1 MSLWSTLQCALRT
14 DRLDRE
20 GRWSQSR
27 RHRLAERRLRRPVR
41 FAVAKS
47 PCYRRLYAGLDPN
60 RVRLKDL
67 PPVTK
72 ELLRANL
79 DDVLTDRAV
88 AQTDLVAVV
97 ADTASFG
104 TWYLGRYAVS
114 HTSGSPGPPLLIVQ
128 DRRAI
133 RILFSLMSARANA
146 GTWLRSPADAEA
158 GCRESR
164 GSRDVRRRPSGSRIL
179 LAGSGLCLGCC
190 STTPSTRSRASAS
203 GGPRRQPSIV
213 LGSSCSFYAEL
224 AVTSTCRR
232 WSRDSV
238 VADCPRA

>member
-1 MSLWSTLQCALRT
+1 MTVRWRRLSASDVTLGSTLQCALRT

-114 HTSGSPGPPLLIVQ
+114 HTSGSPGA
-128 DRRAI
+128 RRWRRGA
-133 RILFSLMSARANA
+133 A
-146 GTWLRSPADAEA
+146 PQAEA
-158 GCRESR
+158 A
-164 GSRDVRRRPSGSRIL
+164 
-179 LAGSGLCLGCC
+179 AGQQD
-190 STTPSTRSRASAS
+190 P
-203 GGPRRQPSIV
+203 
-213 LGSSCSFYAEL
+213 
-224 AVTSTCRR
+224 
-232 WSRDSV
+232 
-238 VADCPRA
+238 